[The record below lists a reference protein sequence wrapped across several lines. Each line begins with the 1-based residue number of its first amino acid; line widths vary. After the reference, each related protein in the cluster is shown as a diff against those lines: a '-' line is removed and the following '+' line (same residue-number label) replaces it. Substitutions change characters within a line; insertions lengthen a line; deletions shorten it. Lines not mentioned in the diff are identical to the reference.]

1 MIQGLLIGFG
11 FLVVMTLV
19 AIGLVRYANALPDSR
34 RRDESHE
41 DRDTGGHDG
50 H

>member
-1 MIQGLLIGFG
+1 VIQGLLIGFG

-19 AIGLVRYANALPDSR
+19 AIALVRYANTLPDSR
-34 RRDESHE
+34 QSDERHD
-41 DRDTGGHDG
+41 DRDTGGRDG